1 MSSKRKFRG
10 NLCLS
15 LTAIIWGSAFVAQS
29 LGMSYVGPFTFNAIR
44 SIIGGIILIPCIFL
58 LDKIRDRQPSST
70 VPENPAQRKQLVIG
84 GIACGIVLAA
94 ASSLQQI
101 GIAYTSAG
109 KAGFITALYIVL
121 VPVFGAFFKRRV
133 AWTVWI
139 GVVLAVAGLYLL
151 CINEEF
157 RIGTGDVYLL
167 LCAVFFAVHILVIDH
182 FSPYV
187 DGVRM
192 SCIQFFVAGLLCMIP
207 MLLFET
213 PRGSDLS
220 AGIFPILY
228 AGVLSSGVAYT
239 LQIIGQRDVSPTAAA
254 LILSMESVVAVISGW
269 LVLHEAFTFKELA
282 GCALM
287 FAAIILAQA
296 PSRKGPGTGV
306 KGPSRRDKIR
316 PFS

>member
-1 MSSKRKFRG
+1 MICPVKGNSGG

-157 RIGTGDVYLL
+157 RIGTGDIYLL
-167 LCAVFFAVHILVIDH
+167 FVRGFLCRTY
-182 FSPYV
+182 S
-187 DGVRM
+187 
-192 SCIQFFVAGLLCMIP
+192 
-207 MLLFET
+207 
-213 PRGSDLS
+213 SDRPFLS
-220 AGIFPILY
+220 
-228 AGVLSSGVAYT
+228 VCRRRAY
-239 LQIIGQRDVSPTAAA
+239 
-254 LILSMESVVAVISGW
+254 
-269 LVLHEAFTFKELA
+269 VLHPVFCRRTV
-282 GCALM
+282 M
-287 FAAIILAQA
+287 HDPYA
-296 PSRKGPGTGV
+296 PV
-306 KGPSRRDKIR
+306 
-316 PFS
+316 